1 MNPARRVLWMNI
13 LFAAGLALG
22 LPWLAGGVLAHLWG
36 PARGT
41 LWASHHAYA
50 VRSFW
55 IGVMG
60 MAGAVA
66 GSPMGLLEPLLA
78 MTWLYCALRVG
89 RAFLFWDKAEW
100 ITDPGRFL

>member
-1 MNPARRVLWMNI
+1 MSI
-13 LFAAGLALG
+13 LFAAGLALA
-22 LPWLAGGVLAHLWG
+22 LPWLAAGIIAHRWG

-50 VRSFW
+50 VRTFW
-55 IGVMG
+55 MGVVG
-60 MAGAVA
+60 VAGALA

-78 MTWLYCALRVG
+78 LTWLYAALRVG
-89 RAFLFWDKAEW
+89 RGFLFWDKQEW